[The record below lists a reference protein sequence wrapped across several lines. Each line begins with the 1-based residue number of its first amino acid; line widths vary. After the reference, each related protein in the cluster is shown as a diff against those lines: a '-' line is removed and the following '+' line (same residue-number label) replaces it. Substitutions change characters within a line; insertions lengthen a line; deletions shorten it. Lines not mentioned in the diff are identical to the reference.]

1 MNTSIRRMLTVGAAL
16 TVTAGLAA
24 CGGGSDGKSDAAPT
38 AAQTTAAANVS
49 VEMANL
55 VGPGCAAYA
64 TQVPTGKG
72 SVEGMA
78 NDPLVTA
85 ASHNP
90 MLKTLTQALSG
101 KLNPKVDLVGTLNGK
116 NYTVFAPVDT
126 AFAQLPAK
134 RMNKLK
140 KDADAL
146 TSVITYHLVA
156 GELTPSKVIGSQ
168 LTVQGK
174 SVRVTGSGN
183 TIKVNN
189 ANMICGGIRTANA
202 TVYLIDKVLDPSS

>member
-1 MNTSIRRMLTVGAAL
+1 MNTSIRRTLTVGAAL

-24 CGGGSDGKSDAAPT
+24 CSGGSDDKSEATPT
-38 AAQTTAAANVS
+38 TVQTTAAANVS
-49 VEMANL
+49 VAKYNL

-64 TQVPTGKG
+64 TQVPNGKG
-72 SVEGMA
+72 SIEGMT

-85 ASHNP
+85 ASNNP
-90 MLKTLTQALSG
+90 MLKTLTQAVSG
-101 KLNPKVDLVGTLNGK
+101 KLNPKVNLVDTLNGQP
-116 NYTVFAPVDT
+116 YTVFAPVDT

-146 TSVITYHLVA
+146 TGLLTYHVVA
-156 GELTPSKVIGSQ
+156 GQLAPGKVIGTQ

-174 SVRVTGSGN
+174 SLRVTGSGS

-189 ANMICGGIRTANA
+189 ANMICGGIKTANA
-202 TVYLIDKVLDPSS
+202 TVYLIDKVLDPS